1 MSGRRWANLPLL
13 YKGMVVVSLPLLA
26 LVVAAVSGL
35 VIDRSV
41 ARSQDLVERTQQ
53 VRRRVETV
61 RRLVVDAETAV
72 RGYRLTASEEFLNPF
87 EQAEVELPILLAEL
101 RRRVEGDPSH
111 EARLVAIEDLVAR
124 RLDALRRERDFPFA
138 DRGDI
143 PINLLNE
150 GQVLTD
156 ALRAETSA
164 MERSEE
170 SLLDGRRAAVDRARD
185 TATFAVGVSVVL
197 GLGGGVVAMSLFS
210 SGIIRRV
217 KRLEHNARRLEDDKG
232 LLPLAPG
239 EDEIGRL
246 GRAFETTG
254 AAIAERRAA
263 EIARAEAEEETRR
276 ARVFLD
282 SVVENIPNMIF
293 VKDAKDL
300 RFIRFNK
307 AGEELQ
313 GYRAEELIGKNDHE
327 LYPPEQ
333 AEFSTIK
340 DREAL
345 EGRRL
350 VDIPEEPIQTRLR
363 GKRILH
369 TKKMPISDESGN
381 PLYLLGISEDITDRK
396 RAEESLRAATAAA
409 QRANRAK
416 SEFLSRMSHE
426 LRTPLNATLG
436 FAQLLELEDLT
447 DRQRESVE
455 QIVRA
460 GRHLLELI
468 NEVLD
473 IARIEEGRM
482 SLSPEPI
489 HLGGLMDESVELIRS
504 LANALEVE
512 LVADGRDT
520 CDVFVVADRHRLKQV
535 LLNLMSNAIKYNR
548 RHGRVDLY
556 CSSPRDRMVRITV
569 SDTGPGIEPESMEK
583 LFTPFDRLGAEA
595 SDVEGTGLGLAL
607 SKRLIEVMGGSLG
620 VDSELGIGSNFWID
634 LPEIEGPLERLERRT
649 AELPRG
655 LSTAGDVRTI
665 LYVEDNLSNLE
676 LIERLLERMPGV
688 KLVAAML
695 GGLGLDLAVQ
705 HNPDLVLLDLHLPD
719 ISGEQALARLR
730 AEPNTRTTPVV
741 VISADATKGRIER
754 LMSAGANGYLTKP
767 LDITEFM
774 RMVEKHLQ
782 SNSVPDL

>member
-210 SGIIRRV
+210 SGIIRRI
-217 KRLEHNARRLEDDKG
+217 KGLEENARRLEVDRG
-232 LLPLAPG
+232 LLPLTPG
-239 EDEIGRL
+239 GDEIGRL
-246 GRAFETTG
+246 GSAFETAG

-263 EIARAEAEEETRR
+263 EVARAEAEEETRR
-276 ARVFLD
+276 ARAFLD

-300 RFIRFNK
+300 RLIRVNR
-307 AGEELQ
+307 AGEELL
-313 GYRAEELIGKNDHE
+313 GYRAEELVGKNDHD
-327 LYPPEQ
+327 LYPLEQ
-333 AEFSTIK
+333 AEFFTKK

-345 EGRRL
+345 DGHKL
-350 VDIPEEPIQTRLR
+350 VDIPEEPIQTRVR

-369 TKKMPISDESGN
+369 TKKIPISDESRN
-381 PLYLLGISEDITDRK
+381 PLYLLGISEDITDHK
-396 RAEESLRAATAAA
+396 RAVEALRAASAVAE
-409 QRANRAK
+409 RANRAK

-447 DRQRESVE
+447 DRQRASVE

-489 HLGGLMDESVELIRS
+489 HLGDLIDETVELVRA
-504 LANALEVE
+504 LANARDVE
-512 LVADGRDT
+512 LVTEKRDSS
-520 CDVFVVADRHRLKQV
+520 DAFIVADRQRLKQA

-548 RHGRVDLY
+548 KHGRVDLY
-556 CSSPRDRMVRITV
+556 CSSPRDAVVRITV

-595 SDVEGTGLGLAL
+595 SDVEGTGLGLPL

-620 VDSELGIGSNFWID
+620 VDSVPGIGSSFWIE
-634 LPEIEGPLERLERRT
+634 LPRIEGPIERLERKA
-649 AELPRG
+649 AELPREVSRTG
-655 LSTAGDVRTI
+655 AVRTI
-665 LYVEDNLSNLE
+665 LYIEDNLSNLE
-676 LIERLLERMPGV
+676 LIERILEHKPGTKLL
-688 KLVAAML
+688 AAML
-695 GGLGLDLAVQ
+695 GGLGLDLATQ
-705 HNPDLVLLDLHLPD
+705 HNPHLVLLDLHLPD
-719 ISGEQALARLR
+719 ISGEEALARLR
-730 AEPNTRTTPVV
+730 AEPNTRSTPVV
-741 VISADATKGRIER
+741 VISADATKGRIDR
-754 LMSAGANGYLTKP
+754 LMAAGANGYLTKP
-767 LDITEFM
+767 LDISEFL
-774 RMVEKHLQ
+774 RVVDKHLGHDI
-782 SNSVPDL
+782 VPGL

>member
-1 MSGRRWANLPLL
+1 
-13 YKGMVVVSLPLLA
+13 
-26 LVVAAVSGL
+26 
-35 VIDRSV
+35 
-41 ARSQDLVERTQQ
+41 
-53 VRRRVETV
+53 VRRRVERV

-87 EQAEVELPILLAEL
+87 EEAEDELPILLADL
-101 RRRVEGDPSH
+101 RRRVEDDQSH

-143 PINLLNE
+143 PVNLLKE
-150 GQVLTD
+150 GQELTD

-170 SLLDGRRAAVDRARD
+170 SLLDDRRAAVDRARD

-210 SGIIRRV
+210 SGIIRRIR
-217 KRLEHNARRLEDDKG
+217 RLEENARRLEDDKG

-246 GRAFETTG
+246 GRAFERTG

-263 EIARAEAEEETRR
+263 EKARAEAEEETRR

-300 RFIRFNK
+300 RFIRFNR
-307 AGEELQ
+307 AGEELL
-313 GYRAEELIGKNDHE
+313 GYRAEDLIGKNDYE
-327 LYPPEQ
+327 VYPPEQ
-333 AEFSTIK
+333 AEFFTIK

-345 EGRRL
+345 EGGGL
-350 VDIPEEPIQTRLR
+350 VDIPEEHIQTRSR

-369 TKKMPISDESGN
+369 TKKLPISDESGN

-396 RAEESLRAATAAA
+396 RGEEALRAATAAA
-409 QRANRAK
+409 EGANRAK

-447 DRQRESVE
+447 NRQRENVE

-482 SLSPEPI
+482 TLSPEPI
-489 HLGGLMDESVELIRS
+489 HLGDLMDESVELIRP

-512 LVADGRDT
+512 MVVDRR
-520 CDVFVVADRHRLKQV
+520 DVFVVADHQRLKQV

-548 RHGRVDLY
+548 RHGRVDLF
-556 CSSPRDRMVRITV
+556 CSSPRDGIVRITV
-569 SDTGPGIEPESMEK
+569 SDTGPGIEPESLEK

-607 SKRLIEVMGGSLG
+607 SKRLVEVMGGSLG
-620 VDSELGIGSNFWID
+620 VDSKPGIGSSFWID

-655 LSTAGDVRTI
+655 HSTEGGVRTI

-676 LIERLLERMPGV
+676 LIERLLEHMPGV

-695 GGLGLDLAVQ
+695 GGLGLDLAAQ

-754 LMSAGANGYLTKP
+754 LISAGANGYLTKP
-767 LDITEFM
+767 LDISEFM
-774 RMVEKHLQ
+774 RVVDKHLQ
-782 SNSVPDL
+782 NTSMPGL